1 MWRNLAIET
10 TGRYYSYYKYT
21 CKSMY
26 GIQESRLR
34 ACIYGSHFA
43 YKNLH
48 SKFSRQRNIDGR
60 KRSSNMAILMKTLIL
75 ITFKFKLRI
84 LIFKIY
90 F

>member
-34 ACIYGSHFA
+34 ACIYGSHMHTRIYIQNFQDRET
-43 YKNLH
+43 L
-48 SKFSRQRNIDGR
+48 
-60 KRSSNMAILMKTLIL
+60 MAEKEVLIWQ
-75 ITFKFKLRI
+75 F
-84 LIFKIY
+84 
-90 F
+90 